1 MFAEEVG
8 GFGVCSRIK
17 RCFAIIILH
26 IHISSLGNQEFDNF
40 VVSLRS
46 SFVQGS
52 PSILVF
58 CVYIRASSQVLLN
71 NFNITVFDCIV
82 D

>member
-1 MFAEEVG
+1 MFAEEAG
-8 GFGVCSRIK
+8 GFGVCSRIN
-17 RCFAIIILH
+17 RCFAIIILR

-58 CVYIRASSQVLLN
+58 
-71 NFNITVFDCIV
+71 
-82 D
+82 